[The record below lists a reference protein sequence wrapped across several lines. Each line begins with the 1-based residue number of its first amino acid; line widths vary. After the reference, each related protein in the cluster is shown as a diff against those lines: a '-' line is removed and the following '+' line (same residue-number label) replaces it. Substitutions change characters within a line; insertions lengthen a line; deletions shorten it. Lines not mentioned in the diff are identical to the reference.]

1 MFAMRQVHCLF
12 NQYFEFF
19 VRAPR
24 PSDKIS
30 NLTTLGDIT
39 NAASRHH

>member
-1 MFAMRQVHCLF
+1 
-12 NQYFEFF
+12 

-30 NLTTLGDIT
+30 NLTTLGHIT